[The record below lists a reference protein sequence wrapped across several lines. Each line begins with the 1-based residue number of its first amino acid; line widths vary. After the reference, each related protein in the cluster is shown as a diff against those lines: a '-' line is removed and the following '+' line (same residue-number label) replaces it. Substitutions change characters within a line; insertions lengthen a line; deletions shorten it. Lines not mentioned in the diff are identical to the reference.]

1 MFANPI
7 TTRAETSMSASGLI
21 LTFLRLPKRFRLTS
35 DSCSIILGFPPNPKV
50 VRERQVQWS
59 GVQIL
64 TLEHVS
70 VDLERACG
78 DQHHGQLQRWCASQ
92 RQGWFIYLLMC
103 AHPDSVDTSV
113 LLHSSMAKTQW
124 VPSFITM
131 PSETKHLH
139 ELGIFILPHWKWF
152 QAAKTW
158 FLNMFCFGV
167 TFGKEY
173 IHKKTRMFLKCWIVQ
188 KYYSLKVRSHLYS
201 ANFRGWN
208 RLQPF

>member
-35 DSCSIILGFPPNPKV
+35 DSCSIILGFPPKPKV
-50 VRERQVQWS
+50 VRERQ
-59 GVQIL
+59 VQIL

-103 AHPDSVDTSV
+103 AHPDSVEISV

-131 PSETKHLH
+131 PSEMKHLH

-152 QAAKTW
+152 QAAK
-158 FLNMFCFGV
+158 NMIFKHVLFWSH
-167 TFGKEY
+167 FWKR
-173 IHKKTRMFLKCWIVQ
+173 IHSQ
-188 KYYSLKVRSHLYS
+188 ED
-201 ANFRGWN
+201 
-208 RLQPF
+208 